1 MTRQLSERVIEMI
14 EQAGSRYHR
23 LVLVVGVAGTGKT
36 NALREAAARA
46 AAPLVNVN
54 LELSRHLLDLAERQ
68 RARRTQPLLE
78 SIVAA
83 SGSDIVLLDN
93 TELLFDP
100 ALQQDP
106 LRLLRDLSRH
116 RTVAA
121 SWNGSFEDG
130 HVHYAKPGHPEYR
143 CYTLDG
149 DFAVHAEAPA

>member
-1 MTRQLSERVIEMI
+1 MMHQLSERVIEMI
-14 EQAGSRYHR
+14 EQVGSRYHR
-23 LVLVVGVAGTGKT
+23 LVLVVGVTGTGKT

-54 LELSRHLLDLAERQ
+54 LELSRHLLDLTERR
-68 RARRTQPLLE
+68 RARRTQPLLD

-100 ALQQDP
+100 VLQQDP
-106 LRLLRDLSRH
+106 LRLLRGLSRH
-116 RTVAA
+116 RTVVA

-130 HVHYAKPGHPEYR
+130 YVHYAKPGHPEYR
-143 CYTLDG
+143 RYTLDG
-149 DFAVHAEAPA
+149 DFAVHAEVPA